1 MNRVPLASLLLLG
14 GVFSSNHLLA
24 QEPPPPPPLPPPA
37 PAAPPTGAA
46 PAAPAPAPTTDP
58 SPAPAPA
65 PTAPAA
71 AEPAPAPSTAPA
83 AEASAGAT
91 AGGTIDLAAGVTTPS
106 EGAAATEDSERERE
120 RKRRAASLHEQ
131 NNINGSVGLLRL
143 TTPTSGAP
151 GTFRFSLLSSYFG
164 STGFLCNSDTECPS
178 LEGEPRDLEDD
189 VDRVGLHLGLSA
201 TVLPFLEL
209 SAALHNTA
217 TSNTRSRPNLL
228 QVLGDTTFGVKGFMP
243 DERGQIVQFGGQL
256 ELMLLNGTGGVGLDG
271 GGTSFSLRAMTS
283 FALDNFANPDDNVP
297 LRFHTNLGYVFDNS
311 GNLVDDI
318 ENTPP
323 PNGRGE
329 PILRTER
336 FGLDINRVD
345 SFQIGLGGEYINEY
359 VRPFIEWSIDVPV
372 NRQDYTC
379 DENIAADHGDLCLA
393 KSQTFSAA
401 PSRLTLGARVY
412 PWSEQGLAILGAVDI
427 GTGAT
432 SVFLDE
438 VAPEPPYNLWLGLA
452 WAVDTVP
459 PPPVIERV
467 QVAAPPAPVV
477 DKARYV
483 IGYVIDK
490 ESGSPVPSASV
501 LLEGRP
507 VPGFITADDGTFK
520 TYPLDTGNY
529 TFAIKAAAFKDGQ
542 CTVSIAPPVKP
553 GMPEPAPAAGAQPG
567 TAPLPDGA
575 IAVRCELEALP
586 KRGNV
591 LGSLVDAE
599 TQAPVGN
606 ARVKIRDRQG
616 RELDVVADSAGA
628 FRIEKVLPG
637 TVTIIIDAPGYFAS
651 TSEFPVKALEDT
663 PARILLNKR
672 PDKPNVVVQG
682 KELKLK
688 KQVHFQIDSAEILP
702 DSMGILEEIADV
714 LKTKPELKMV
724 EVQGHTDNQGTTA
737 YNLRLS
743 QNRAQAVVDS
753 LIKLGV
759 DPSRLE
765 AKGYGDTKPL
775 LPNTTEPNKA
785 RNRRVQ
791 LLIK

>member
-1 MNRVPLASLLLLG
+1 MNRVGLASLLLLG
-14 GVFSSNHLLA
+14 GVFKTHALLA
-24 QEPPPPPPLPPPA
+24 QEPPPPPPLPPPT
-37 PAAPPTGAA
+37 PAAPTPAPA
-46 PAAPAPAPTTDP
+46 PAAPAPAPAEP
-58 SPAPAPA
+58 APPAPAPEPA
-65 PTAPAA
+65 PPPLAAPAA
-71 AEPAPAPSTAPA
+71 G
-83 AEASAGAT
+83 ASASAS
-91 AGGTIDLAAGVTTPS
+91 GTIDLAPGVTTTE
-106 EGAAATEDSERERE
+106 EGAATGTEPSDRERQ
-120 RKRRAASLHEQ
+120 RRVASLHEQ
-131 NNINGSVGLLRL
+131 NNINGSVGLLRM

-151 GTFRFSLLSSYFG
+151 GTFRFSLLTSYFG
-164 STGFLCNSDTECPS
+164 STGFLCNSETECPS
-178 LEGEPRDLEDD
+178 LEGEPRDREDD

-201 TVLPFLEL
+201 SLFPFLEA
-209 SAALHNTA
+209 SAALHNMA
-217 TSNTRSRPNLL
+217 TSNSRSRPNLL
-228 QVLGDTTFGVKGFMP
+228 QVLGDTTFGLKGYMP
-243 DERGQIVQFGGQL
+243 DAPGQIIQFGGQL

-271 GGTSFSLRAMTS
+271 GGTSFAMRALTS
-283 FALDNFANPDDNVP
+283 FALDNFENPDDNIP

-311 GNLVDDI
+311 ANLVDDI
-318 ENTPP
+318 ENTDP

-336 FGLDINRVD
+336 FGLDVNRVD
-345 SFQIGLGGEYINEY
+345 FFQIGLGGEFIHEY
-359 VRPFIEWSIDVPV
+359 VRPFIEWNIDVPV

-379 DENIAADHGDLCLA
+379 DENIAEDHGDQCLA
-393 KSQTFSAA
+393 KQQTFAAA

-432 SVFLDE
+432 SLFLDE

-459 PPPVIERV
+459 PPPVIQR
-467 QVAAPPAPVV
+467 VAAPAPPPPPPVEKPRFVLGNVV
-477 DKARYV
+477 DK
-483 IGYVIDK
+483 
-490 ESGSPVPSASV
+490 ENGSPIAGASV

-507 VPGFITADDGTFK
+507 MPGFITAADGTFR
-520 TYPLDTGNY
+520 TYSLDTGNY
-529 TFAIKAAAFKDGQ
+529 TFAVKAQAYRDGQ
-542 CTVSIAPPVKP
+542 CTAAVPPPSSPDAPAPPP
-553 GMPEPAPAAGAQPG
+553 PAPEAAAQPG
-567 TAPLPDGA
+567 TGPLPEGA

-599 TQAPVGN
+599 TQAPVGG

-616 RELDVVADSAGA
+616 RELDVVADGAGS

-637 TVTIIIDAPGYFAS
+637 TVTIVVDANGYFAS
-651 TSEFPVKALEDT
+651 TNEYPIKALEDT

-688 KQVHFQIDSAEILP
+688 KQVHFQHDSAEILP
-702 DSMGILEEIADV
+702 DSMGVLEEIADV
-714 LKTKPELKMV
+714 LKTKPDIKSV
-724 EVQGHTDNQGTTA
+724 EVQGHTDNQGTAA

-743 QNRAQAVVDS
+743 QNRAQAVVDA

-759 DPSRLE
+759 DPARLE

-775 LPNTTEPNKA
+775 LPNSTEANKA
-785 RNRRVQ
+785 KNRRVQ
-791 LLIK
+791 LIMK

>member
-1 MNRVPLASLLLLG
+1 MNRVGLASLLLLG
-14 GVFSSNHLLA
+14 GVFGTQDLLA
-24 QEPPPPPPLPPPA
+24 QEAPPPPPLPPA
-37 PAAPPTGAA
+37 T
-46 PAAPAPAPTTDP
+46 PTTSEP
-58 SPAPAPA
+58 PAPAPA
-65 PTAPAA
+65 PAAPTPTT
-71 AEPAPAPSTAPA
+71 PAPAPEPSPPPLAAPA
-83 AEASAGAT
+83 AGASASAS
-91 AGGTIDLAAGVTTPS
+91 GTIDLAPGVTGT
-106 EGAAATEDSERERE
+106 EAGASGQGEAEPDRER
-120 RKRRAASLHEQ
+120 RRRVASLHEQ
-131 NNINGSVGLLRL
+131 NNINGSVGLLRM
-143 TTPTSGAP
+143 TTPYSGAP
-151 GTFRFSLLSSYFG
+151 GTFRFSLLTSYFG
-164 STGFLCNSDTECPS
+164 STGFLCNSETECPS

-201 TVLPFLEL
+201 SLFPFLEA

-228 QVLGDTTFGVKGFMP
+228 QVLGDTTFGLKGYMP
-243 DERGQIVQFGGQL
+243 DAPGQIIQFGGQL

-271 GGTSFSLRAMTS
+271 GGTSFAMRAMTS
-283 FALDNFANPDDNVP
+283 FALDNFENPDENVP
-297 LRFHTNLGYVFDNS
+297 LRFHTNLGYVVDNS
-311 GNLVDDI
+311 ANLVDDI
-318 ENTPP
+318 ESADP

-329 PILRTER
+329 SILRTER

-345 SFQIGLGGEYINEY
+345 SFQIGLGGEFIHEY
-359 VRPFIEWSIDVPV
+359 VRPFLEWTIDVPV

-379 DENIAADHGDLCLA
+379 DENVAEDHGDQCLA
-393 KSQTFSAA
+393 KQQTFAAA

-412 PWSEQGLAILGAVDI
+412 PWSEQGLAILGAIDI

-432 SVFLDE
+432 SLFLDE

-459 PPPVIERV
+459 PPPVIQRV
-467 QVAAPPAPVV
+467 TTPAPPAPPSAEKPRFVL
-477 DKARYV
+477 
-483 IGYVIDK
+483 GSVIDK
-490 ESGSPVPSASV
+490 ENGSPVAGATV

-507 VPGFITADDGTFK
+507 MPGFITAADGTFR
-520 TYPLDTGNY
+520 TYTLDTGNY
-529 TFAIKAAAFKDGQ
+529 TFSIKAQAFRDGQ
-542 CTVSIAPPVKP
+542 CTVAVPPPSAPGAPAP
-553 GMPEPAPAAGAQPG
+553 APSPEPAAQPG
-567 TAPLPDGA
+567 TGPLPDGA

-591 LGSLVDAE
+591 LGSLIDAE
-599 TQAPVGN
+599 TQAPVGA

-616 RELDVVADSAGA
+616 RELDVVADGAGS

-637 TVTIIIDAPGYFAS
+637 TVTIVVDAGGYFAS
-651 TSEFPVKALEDT
+651 TNEFAVKALEDT
-663 PARILLNKR
+663 TARILLNKR

-688 KQVHFQIDSAEILP
+688 KQVHFQHDSAEILP

-714 LKTKPELKMV
+714 LKTKPDIKSV
-724 EVQGHTDNQGTTA
+724 EVQGHTDNQGTAA

-743 QNRAQAVVDS
+743 QNRAQAVVDA

-759 DPSRLE
+759 DPGRLE

-775 LPNTTEPNKA
+775 VPNTTEPNKA

-791 LLIK
+791 LIMK